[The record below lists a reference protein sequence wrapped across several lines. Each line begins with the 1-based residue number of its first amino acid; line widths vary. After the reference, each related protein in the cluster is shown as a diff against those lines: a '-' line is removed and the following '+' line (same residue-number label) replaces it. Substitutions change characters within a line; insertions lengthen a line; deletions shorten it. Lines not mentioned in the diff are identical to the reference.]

1 MLLVAFAAPLLAMVI
16 LPTAPRARTSLS
28 LPFIAHLALLWV
40 WHAPT
45 PYAWALTGTAP
56 YWLMELSLLGSA
68 VWLWREI
75 LHPGRATGAV
85 LAGLLGTVVQMGF
98 LGALLTFAKQ
108 PLFAAHIGTTE
119 AFGLS
124 ALEDQQLAGLLMW
137 VPAALPYMAVGLWHL
152 RNVLRETEATE
163 ETAP

>member
-1 MLLVAFAAPLLAMVI
+1 MNDASAPSPYCGPAPVPADLWSAWNLDPVLLAVLGLGTVALALARAPQRRLYLAAALVVLILAFVTPLCALATALFSARVLHHVLLVAFAAPLLAMVI
-16 LPTAPRARTSLS
+16 LPTASRARTSLS

-75 LHPGRATGAV
+75 LHPG
-85 LAGLLGTVVQMGF
+85 
-98 LGALLTFAKQ
+98 
-108 PLFAAHIGTTE
+108 
-119 AFGLS
+119 
-124 ALEDQQLAGLLMW
+124 
-137 VPAALPYMAVGLWHL
+137 
-152 RNVLRETEATE
+152 
-163 ETAP
+163 